1 MKWFRLLAALVVL
14 VPAIAVHAADWPDKP
29 VRMVVPFGAGATADI
44 MARIVADKLAA
55 AIGQPVVVENRTGAG
70 GNVGAALVARSDP
83 DGYTLLLSGSPTH
96 SVGPHLFKKL
106 NYEPMKDVPP
116 VAMIA
121 AGTNLLVVKPSLPV
135 KSVKDLVALARSKP
149 EQLTYS
155 SAGIGTSGHLAAEL
169 LQKASG
175 VVMRHV
181 PFRSGAE
188 AVTAVMSGEV
198 DFMFFTLPALMQQ
211 VEAGKLR
218 AIAVTSL
225 TRSRLLPNTPT
236 VAEEGYP
243 GFEALA
249 WYAVFAPRGTPAAI
263 TARVGGE
270 IKKILA
276 MPDIEEKMLKLGVEP
291 DYMNAEELTRY
302 IEADSKKWGEL
313 IKQAGIAA
321 N

>member
-1 MKWFRLLAALVVL
+1 MKWLRLLAALVVL
-14 VPAIAVHAADWPDKP
+14 VPAVAAQAADWPDKP

-225 TRSRLLPNTPT
+225 TRSRLLPNIPT

-249 WYAVFAPRGTPAAI
+249 WYAVFAPRGTPTAI

>member
-1 MKWFRLLAALVVL
+1 MKWLKLFATLMMFLPAAG
-14 VPAIAVHAADWPDKP
+14 VPAADWPDKP
-29 VRMVVPFGAGATADI
+29 VRMIVPFGAGATADI
-44 MARIVADKLAA
+44 MARIVGEKLSQ
-55 AIGQPVVVENRTGAG
+55 AIGQPVIVDNRTGAG
-70 GNVGAALVARSDP
+70 GNVGTAVVARSDP

-106 NYEPMKDVPP
+106 SYDPMKDVPP

-135 KSVKDLVALARSKP
+135 KSVKDLVALARGKP

-188 AVTAVMSGEV
+188 AVTAVVSGEV
-198 DFMFFTLPALMQQ
+198 DFMFFTLPALTPQ
-211 VEAGKLR
+211 VEAGQLR

-225 TRSRLLPNTPT
+225 KRSRLLPNIPT

-249 WYAVFAPRGTPAAI
+249 WYAVFAPRGTPAAVR
-263 TARVGGE
+263 ARLGDE

-276 MPDIEEKMLKLGVEP
+276 MPDIGEKMLKLGVEP
-291 DYMNAEELTRY
+291 DYMNAEQLTRY

-313 IKQAGIAA
+313 IKRAGIAA

>member
-1 MKWFRLLAALVVL
+1 MKWLRLLAALVVL
-14 VPAIAVHAADWPDKP
+14 VPAIAAQAADWPDKP

-225 TRSRLLPNTPT
+225 TRSRLLPNIPT

>member
-1 MKWFRLLAALVVL
+1 MKWLRLLAALVVL
-14 VPAIAVHAADWPDKP
+14 VPAVAAQAADWPDKP

-135 KSVKDLVALARSKP
+135 KTVKDLVALARSKP

-225 TRSRLLPNTPT
+225 TRSRLLPNIPT

>member
-1 MKWFRLLAALVVL
+1 MKWPKLVAALVAFI
-14 VPAIAVHAADWPDKP
+14 PAVAAQAAEWPDKP

-44 MARIVADKLAA
+44 MARIVGEKLSL

-83 DGYTLLLSGSPTH
+83 DGYTFLLSGSPTH

-106 NYEPMKDVPP
+106 SYEPMKDVPP

-121 AGTNLLVVKPSLPV
+121 VGTNLLVVKPSLPV
-135 KSVKDLVALARSKP
+135 KSIKDLVALARAKP

-169 LQKASG
+169 LQKASA

-211 VEAGKLR
+211 VEAGQLR

-225 TRSRLLPNTPT
+225 VRSRLLPNIPT
-236 VAEEGYP
+236 VADEGYP

-249 WYAVFAPRGTPAAI
+249 WYAVFAPRGTPAAV
-263 TARVGGE
+263 TARLGDE
-270 IKKILA
+270 IKKVLD
-276 MPDIEEKMLKLGVEP
+276 MPDVGEKMLKLGVEP
-291 DYMNAEELTRY
+291 EYMNSEQLTRY
-302 IEADSKKWGEL
+302 IEADSRKWGDL

>member
-1 MKWFRLLAALVVL
+1 MKWLKLFAALMML
-14 VPAIAVHAADWPDKP
+14 LPAASVQAADWPDKP
-29 VRMVVPFGAGATADI
+29 VRMIVPFGAGATADI
-44 MARIVADKLAA
+44 MARIVGEKLSQ
-55 AIGQPVVVENRTGAG
+55 AIGQPVIVDNRTGAG
-70 GNVGAALVARSDP
+70 GNVGAAVVARSDP

-106 NYEPMKDVPP
+106 SYEPMKDVPP

-135 KSVKDLVALARSKP
+135 KSVKDLVALARGKP

-198 DFMFFTLPALMQQ
+198 DFMFFTLPALMPQ
-211 VEAGKLR
+211 VEAGQLR

-225 TRSRLLPNTPT
+225 KRSRLLPTIPT

-249 WYAVFAPRGTPAAI
+249 WYAVFAPRGTPAVV
-263 TARVGGE
+263 TARLGNE

-276 MPDIEEKMLKLGVEP
+276 MPDIGEKMLKLGVEP

-302 IEADSKKWGEL
+302 IEADSKKWGDL
-313 IKQAGIAA
+313 IRQAGIAA

>member
-1 MKWFRLLAALVVL
+1 MKWLKLFATLMMFLPAAG
-14 VPAIAVHAADWPDKP
+14 VPAADWPDKP
-29 VRMVVPFGAGATADI
+29 VRMIVPFGAGATADI
-44 MARIVADKLAA
+44 MARIVGEKLSQ
-55 AIGQPVVVENRTGAG
+55 AIGQPVIVDNRTGAG
-70 GNVGAALVARSDP
+70 GNVGAAVVARSDP

-106 NYEPMKDVPP
+106 SYDPMKDVPP

-135 KSVKDLVALARSKP
+135 KSVKDLVALARGKP

-188 AVTAVMSGEV
+188 AVTAVVSGEV
-198 DFMFFTLPALMQQ
+198 DFMFFTLPALTPQ
-211 VEAGKLR
+211 VEAGQLR

-225 TRSRLLPNTPT
+225 KRSRLLPNIPT

-249 WYAVFAPRGTPAAI
+249 WYAVFAPRGTPAAV
-263 TARVGGE
+263 TARLGDE

-276 MPDIEEKMLKLGVEP
+276 MPDIGEKMLKLGVEP
-291 DYMNAEELTRY
+291 DYMNAEQLTRY

-313 IKQAGIAA
+313 IKRAGIAA

>member
-1 MKWFRLLAALVVL
+1 MKWLKLVAALTML
-14 VPAIAVHAADWPDKP
+14 LPAVAVQATDWPDKP
-29 VRMVVPFGAGATADI
+29 VRMIVPFGAGATADI
-44 MARIVADKLAA
+44 MARIVGEKLSQD
-55 AIGQPVVVENRTGAG
+55 IGQPVIVDNRTGAG
-70 GNVGAALVARSDP
+70 GNVGAAVVARSDP

-106 NYEPMKDVPP
+106 SYEPMKDVPP

-121 AGTNLLVVKPSLPV
+121 AGTNLLAVKPSLPV
-135 KSVKDLVALARSKP
+135 KSVKDLVALARGKP

-198 DFMFFTLPALMQQ
+198 DFMFFTLPALMPQ
-211 VEAGKLR
+211 VEAGQLR

-225 TRSRLLPNTPT
+225 TRSRLLPSIPT
-236 VAEEGYP
+236 IAEEGYP

-249 WYAVFAPRGTPAAI
+249 WYAVFAPRGTPAAV
-263 TARVGGE
+263 TSRLGEE

-276 MPDIEEKMLKLGVEP
+276 MPDISEKMLKLGVEP
-291 DYMNAEELTRY
+291 EYMNAEELTRY
-302 IEADSKKWGEL
+302 IETDSKKWGEL

>member
-14 VPAIAVHAADWPDKP
+14 VPAIAAQAADWPDKP

-135 KSVKDLVALARSKP
+135 KSVKDLVALARSKS

-225 TRSRLLPNTPT
+225 TRSRLLPNIPT

>member
-1 MKWFRLLAALVVL
+1 MKWLKLFAALAVL
-14 VPAIAVHAADWPDKP
+14 VPAATVQAADWPDKP

-44 MARIVADKLAA
+44 MARIVGEKLSQ

-181 PFRSGAE
+181 PFRSGSE

-225 TRSRLLPNTPT
+225 TRSRLLPNIPT

-249 WYAVFAPRGTPAAI
+249 WYAVFAPRGTPAAV
-263 TARVGGE
+263 TTRLGDE

-291 DYMNAEELTRY
+291 DYMNAEQLTRY

>member
-1 MKWFRLLAALVVL
+1 MKWLKFVAALMML
-14 VPAIAVHAADWPDKP
+14 LPAAGTQAADWPDKP
-29 VRMVVPFGAGATADI
+29 VRMIVPFGAGATADI
-44 MARIVADKLAA
+44 MARIVGEKLSQ
-55 AIGQPVVVENRTGAG
+55 AIGQPVIVDNRTGAG
-70 GNVGAALVARSDP
+70 GNVGAAVVARSDP

-106 NYEPMKDVPP
+106 SYEPMKDVPP

-135 KSVKDLVALARSKP
+135 KSVKDLIALARGKP

-169 LQKASG
+169 LQKASS

-181 PFRSGAE
+181 PFRSGSE

-198 DFMFFTLPALMQQ
+198 DFMFFTLPALMPQ
-211 VEAGKLR
+211 VEAGQLR

-225 TRSRLLPNTPT
+225 TRSRLLPNIPT

-249 WYAVFAPRGTPAAI
+249 WYAVFAPRGTPGAV
-263 TARVGGE
+263 TARLGDE
-270 IKKILA
+270 IKKILD
-276 MPDIEEKMLKLGVEP
+276 MPDIEGKMLKLGVEP
-291 DYMNAEELTRY
+291 NYMNAEQLTRY
-302 IEADSKKWGEL
+302 IETDSKKWGDL

>member
-1 MKWFRLLAALVVL
+1 MKWLKLFATLMMFLPAAG
-14 VPAIAVHAADWPDKP
+14 VPAADWPDKP
-29 VRMVVPFGAGATADI
+29 VRMIVPFGAGATADI
-44 MARIVADKLAA
+44 MARIVGEKLSQ
-55 AIGQPVVVENRTGAG
+55 AIGQPVIVDNRTGAG
-70 GNVGAALVARSDP
+70 GNVGAAVVARSDP

-106 NYEPMKDVPP
+106 SYDPMKDVPP

-135 KSVKDLVALARSKP
+135 KSVKDLVALARGKP

-188 AVTAVMSGEV
+188 AVTAVVSGEV
-198 DFMFFTLPALMQQ
+198 DFMFFTLPALMPQ
-211 VEAGKLR
+211 VEAGQLR

-225 TRSRLLPNTPT
+225 KRSRLLPNIPT

-249 WYAVFAPRGTPAAI
+249 WYAVFAPRGTPAAV
-263 TARVGGE
+263 TARLGDE

-276 MPDIEEKMLKLGVEP
+276 MPDIGEKMLKLGVEP
-291 DYMNAEELTRY
+291 DYMNAEQLTRY

-313 IKQAGIAA
+313 IKRAGIAA